1 MGVFALSVLAPG
13 CLLIANL
20 DDELAERAMLQ
31 VSTGF
36 RNFGEGVGAS
46 MTGLS
51 TRTSAACTQSCSAR
65 RGSTA
70 IATERRLRRPRYR
83 RPPRAELER

>member
-31 VSTGF
+31 VSKGF
-36 RNFGEGVGAS
+36 RNFGEGVG
-46 MTGLS
+46 G
-51 TRTSAACTQSCSAR
+51 R
-65 RGSTA
+65 
-70 IATERRLRRPRYR
+70 
-83 RPPRAELER
+83 